1 MGFVTVVDDLF
12 GKVDIEYSVNKIR
25 SYEKFSIYID
35 GDLKRN
41 NFISINFLFSESE

>member
-1 MGFVTVVDDLF
+1 MKVSLVGFVTVVDDIF

-35 GDLKRN
+35 GDLKCKN
-41 NFISINFLFSESE
+41 LYH